1 MRAARPSIIP
11 IGDDR
16 RRSETVR
23 AARLHEI
30 GKPLRIDEVPVPE
43 VSGDEVLVRIAGA
56 GVCHTDVHVRSGE
69 FPLPSD
75 AEWPLTLGHENAG
88 FVEAAGPEATGLEK
102 GDPVIVWGARG
113 CGRCRHCR
121 QGHESVCNIAHWVAG
136 GGYADY
142 MHLPE
147 SRLAVRLDGI
157 DPAEAA
163 PLADAGLTPYRAIKR
178 ALPYL
183 YPGGTAVLIGIGG
196 LGHLAIQ
203 ILRALSPGT
212 EILAVD
218 VNGDRLALALEL
230 GADRAIDARGDPIAE
245 IARLTRGDGASA
257 VLDLVGLDSTL
268 RVAAAAVA
276 RRGILVQV
284 GIGGGTLPL
293 GFFATRPEAVI
304 TNSFWGSREE
314 LEELVAL
321 GAQGR
326 VRARITRYALAEV
339 NEVLDMLERGE
350 ISGRAVLVP

>member
-1 MRAARPSIIP
+1 L
-11 IGDDR
+11 
-16 RRSETVR
+16 R

-30 GKPLRIDEVPVPE
+30 GKPLAIDEVPVPE

-56 GVCHTDVHVRSGE
+56 GVCHTDVHIRSGE
-69 FPLPSD
+69 FPIPPD

-88 FVEAAGPEATGLEK
+88 FVEAVGPEVTGLAE
-102 GDPVIVWGARG
+102 GDAVIVWGACG

-121 QGHESVCNIAHWVAG
+121 AGHEPICDISLWVAG

-142 MHLPE
+142 LHLPA
-147 SRLAVRLDGI
+147 SRHAIKLGAI

-178 ALPYL
+178 ALPHL
-183 YPGGTAVLIGIGG
+183 YPGGAAVLIGIGG

-218 VNGDRLALALEL
+218 ISDERLRLALEL
-230 GADRAIDARGDPIAE
+230 GADHAIDARGDAIAE
-245 IARLTRGDGASA
+245 IARLTGGEGASA
-257 VLDLVGLDSTL
+257 VIDLVGIDATL
-268 RVAAAAVA
+268 RTATASVA

-284 GIGGGTLPL
+284 GIGGGTFPL
-293 GFFATRPEAVI
+293 SFFAARPEALI
-304 TNSFWGSREE
+304 TNSFWGAPDE

-321 GAQGR
+321 AGQGR
-326 VRARITRYALAEV
+326 VRSRVTRHGLDEV
-339 NEVLDMLERGE
+339 NDILDRLERGE

>member
-1 MRAARPSIIP
+1 L
-11 IGDDR
+11 
-16 RRSETVR
+16 R

-30 GKPLRIDEVPVPE
+30 GKPLTIDEVPVPE
-43 VSGDEVLVRIAGA
+43 VAGDEVLVRIAGA
-56 GVCHTDVHVRSGE
+56 GVCHTDVHIRSGE
-69 FPLPSD
+69 FPIPPD

-88 FVEAAGPEATGLEK
+88 FVEAVGADVTGLAE
-102 GDPVIVWGARG
+102 GEAVIVWGARG

-121 QGHESVCNIAHWVAG
+121 AGHEPICDISLWVAG

-142 MHLPE
+142 MHLPA
-147 SRLAVRLDGI
+147 SRHAIQLGEI

-183 YPGGTAVLIGIGG
+183 YPGSAAVLIGIGG

-218 VNGDRLALALEL
+218 TRDDRLRLALEL
-230 GADRAIDARGDPIAE
+230 GADHAIDGRGDAIAE
-245 IARLTRGDGASA
+245 ITRLTSGEGASA
-257 VLDLVGLDSTL
+257 VLDLVGIEPTL
-268 RVAAAAVA
+268 RTATAAVA
-276 RRGILVQV
+276 RRGVLVQV
-284 GIGGGTLPL
+284 GIGGGTFPL

-304 TNSFWGSREE
+304 TNSFWGSPDE

-321 GAQGR
+321 AAQGR
-326 VRARITRYALAEV
+326 VRARVTRYGLGEV
-339 NEVLDMLERGE
+339 NDILDRLERGE